1 MMESFYIQN
10 FKNFEELTLNQLRR
24 VNLFVGKNSVGK
36 STLLEAIAI
45 YLSDGDE
52 NCLKEILAGRGEPV
66 FYGKQNEDILDVI
79 KERFLSLFRG
89 WEENYSKFFCI
100 KLGEKKEYP
109 LTIQQVYISDFRKNG
124 MEGNSNFLT
133 G

>member
-1 MMESFYIQN
+1 MMMESFYIQN

-52 NCLKEILAGRGEPV
+52 NCLKEINLQP
-66 FYGKQNEDILDVI
+66 Y
-79 KERFLSLFRG
+79 
-89 WEENYSKFFCI
+89 Y
-100 KLGEKKEYP
+100 
-109 LTIQQVYISDFRKNG
+109 LTMQ
-124 MEGNSNFLT
+124 
-133 G
+133 